1 MKRMNLLPE
10 EVRKTTIF
18 EWLKKILLG
27 SRIAQICILGSLL
40 LVAITFIQTTTV
52 ERNNKQLSALK
63 KEFNQTEKD
72 LEESKKV
79 YEFLVEKQKTEK
91 EKEKILVRRLGILE
105 TALEERANWTA
116 ALSELSKVTPS
127 NLWFKK
133 ISLRSDHLTLQGT
146 ASDNAIITSFMKS
159 LDNSKVFKDTSFNYT
174 RRGEKK
180 ASELINFEVTTS
192 FKTR

>member
-1 MKRMNLLPE
+1 M
-10 EVRKTTIF
+10 
-18 EWLKKILLG
+18 
-27 SRIAQICILGSLL
+27 GSLL

>member
-10 EVRKTTIF
+10 EVRKLTSMEWFQKVCLSNRIF
-18 EWLKKILLG
+18 
-27 SRIAQICILGSLL
+27 QICVLGIFF
-40 LVAITFIQTTTV
+40 LVVVSVIQTSAV
-52 ERNNKQLSALK
+52 NRNKKQLSVLK
-63 KEFNQTEKD
+63 NEFRQTEKELD
-72 LEESKKV
+72 ENKKV
-79 YEFLVEKQKTEK
+79 YEFLVEKQKNEK
-91 EKEKILVRRLGILE
+91 QKQKILVRRLDILE

-116 ALSELSKVTPS
+116 ALAELSEVVPG

-133 ISLRSDHLTLQGT
+133 ISLRSDQLILQGT
-146 ASDNAIITSFMKS
+146 ALNNAIITSFMKS